1 METILLI
8 TSIVAL
14 LSKCFFVGVFGGIVL
29 GALYEEF
36 KPQIK
41 KFFKNMRGKI
51 NEIIDP
57 THKR

>member
-1 METILLI
+1 
-8 TSIVAL
+8 
-14 LSKCFFVGVFGGIVL
+14 VGVFGGIVL

-41 KFFKNMRGKI
+41 KCFKNIMKKI

-57 THKR
+57 THQR